1 MYICLCNGITEKEIR
16 ACCAENCAR
25 TLRDLEC
32 CLGVGS
38 CCGKCKPAARQILSE
53 SRAEPRLKLAGARA

>member
-1 MYICLCNGITEKEIR
+1 MYICLCNGVTEHHIR
-16 ACCAENCAR
+16 SRCAEEGAS
-25 TLRDLEC
+25 TLRDLEL

-53 SRAEPRLKLAGARA
+53 ARAEPRLKLSGAPA